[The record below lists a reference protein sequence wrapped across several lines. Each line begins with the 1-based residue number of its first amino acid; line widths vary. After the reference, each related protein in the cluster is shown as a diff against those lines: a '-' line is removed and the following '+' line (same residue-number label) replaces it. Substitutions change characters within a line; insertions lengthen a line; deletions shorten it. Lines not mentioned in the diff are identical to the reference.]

1 MPSYWLKSFCSE
13 RKRANM
19 DGASCELGTTLSF
32 AIQPTQREAPLTCAI
47 QPIQREAPL
56 ICAIQLTQREAPLTR
71 AIQLTQREAPR
82 MRDTRSN
89 MKISFWWCPSWTLVA
104 CNTHYLLIPATSRE
118 AHGWCILKHFPK
130 MRENK
135 SKHKLISSSQVRS
148 MGTFVHSCWMERV
161 SEEGQEKSWT
171 FRCPWGSFWSALN
184 WSEAMKQGCDFEK
197 HIPL

>member
-32 AIQPTQREAPLTCAI
+32 AIQPTQREAPLTCT
-47 QPIQREAPL
+47 
-56 ICAIQLTQREAPLTR
+56 IQLTQREAPCTH
-71 AIQLTQREAPR
+71 
-82 MRDTRSN
+82 DTRSN

-171 FRCPWGSFWSALN
+171 FRCP
-184 WSEAMKQGCDFEK
+184 
-197 HIPL
+197 